1 MNTQNVAR
9 LDEQSERETPIVLL
23 IDDMEDIFAV
33 WSLVLEAEGITVFTS
48 QDGVDGLEK
57 ARVYRPDV
65 IVCDLMMPGLDGLEV
80 CATIRRDATLSHV
93 FIILWTAAH
102 GVRAGN
108 HADLVVEK
116 PVEVEPF
123 LKLIRDVVRH

>member
-1 MNTQNVAR
+1 M
-9 LDEQSERETPIVLL
+9 
-23 IDDMEDIFAV
+23 IDDMGDILAV

-48 QDGVDGLEK
+48 PDGVDGLEK

-65 IVCDLMMPGLDGLEV
+65 IVCDLMVPGLDGMEV
-80 CATIRRDATLSHV
+80 CAIIRRDETLSHA

-108 HADLVVEK
+108 RADLVIEK
-116 PVEVEPF
+116 SVEVEPF